1 MFNPLSFISKFVK
14 SGNQKELDR
23 IGKIISRIN
32 ILEEKF
38 ANLASE
44 AFPGVTLKLKEK
56 IKNGEKLDNILPRH
70 LLWSGRHQKE
80 HEMKDIM
87 MFN

>member
-1 MFNPLSFISKFVK
+1 MFNPLSFLSKFVK

-32 ILEEKF
+32 ILEEEF

-44 AFPGVTLKLKEK
+44 AFPGVT
-56 IKNGEKLDNILPRH
+56 
-70 LLWSGRHQKE
+70 
-80 HEMKDIM
+80 
-87 MFN
+87 